1 MADIDKNLVLI
12 TFLSRAVRENVTLR
26 IGDSTYLGVAGLKT
40 LSLDTF
46 ARLGDGTTIVEVM
59 FEGGSSRSQVNL
71 EPHLLLAACE
81 AVIAANDSENELAG
95 ASLRDRYADFSGGM
109 IET

>member
-46 ARLGDGTTIVEVM
+46 ARLGDGTTIVDSRTVSLM
-59 FEGGSSRSQVNL
+59 IRRRSSAR
-71 EPHLLLAACE
+71 HA
-81 AVIAANDSENELAG
+81 
-95 ASLRDRYADFSGGM
+95 R
-109 IET
+109 